1 MSAIEPPRAADVSSD
16 GRDEPVLPLEGA
28 IHVGFIV
35 LQLQLVF
42 LTAVEVQCGPLHGF
56 LAMLFFLMAWAP
68 ITVPV
73 EVLVL
78 GVPGTI
84 AFFVLRRAGRTGRSR
99 IWWRVQIA
107 VLAVLLATML
117 TGLLIVLSGHGSEWC
132 SFD

>member
-1 MSAIEPPRAADVSSD
+1 VF
-16 GRDEPVLPLEGA
+16 PLSFA
-28 IHVGFIV
+28 IHVAFIV

-56 LAMLFFLMAWAP
+56 LVMLFFLMAWAP
-68 ITVPV
+68 ITVPL

-84 AFFVLRRAGRTGRSR
+84 AFFALRRARRTGRSR
-99 IWWRVQIA
+99 IWWRVQTA
-107 VLAVLLATML
+107 VLAVLVATML
-117 TGLLIVLSGHGSEWC
+117 TGLIIALSGHGSEWC